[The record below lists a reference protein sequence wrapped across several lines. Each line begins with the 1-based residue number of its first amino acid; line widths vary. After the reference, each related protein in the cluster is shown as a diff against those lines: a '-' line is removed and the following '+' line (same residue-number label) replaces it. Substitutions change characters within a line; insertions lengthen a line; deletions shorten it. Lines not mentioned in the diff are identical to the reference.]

1 MNRKRNNNKVTCLKY
16 SKIEFKRS
24 KFTYFNSFESLYEFK
39 DELQS
44 THSSHYFHDLVLSGQ
59 QEDQTNQSLR
69 N

>member
-1 MNRKRNNNKVTCLKY
+1 M
-16 SKIEFKRS
+16 SK

-44 THSSHYFHDLVLSGQ
+44 THSPHYFHDMVLSGQ

-69 N
+69 KLTLNTHWKQ